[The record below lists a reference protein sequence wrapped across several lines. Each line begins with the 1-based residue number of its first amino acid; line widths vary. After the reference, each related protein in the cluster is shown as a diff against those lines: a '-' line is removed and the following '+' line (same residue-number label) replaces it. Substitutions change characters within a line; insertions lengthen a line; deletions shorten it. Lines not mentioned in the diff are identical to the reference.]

1 MDVTTERQDGVL
13 SVQVGGRIDGS
24 NVAEFEEAIRTAI
37 EESDR
42 AVIMDFEK
50 LVYISS
56 AGLRAILL
64 TAKSLGNR
72 NAKFA
77 LCSLSDQIREVFE
90 ISGFDKI
97 ITIYPSKA
105 EALASLHD

>member
-13 SVQVGGRIDGS
+13 SAQVGGRIDGA
-24 NVAEFEEAIRTAI
+24 NVVEFEDAIRTAI

-50 LVYISS
+50 LAYISS
-56 AGLRAILL
+56 AGLCAVLL
-64 TAKSLGNR
+64 TAKSLDNR

-77 LCSLSDQIREVFE
+77 LCSLSDQIREIVE
-90 ISGFDKI
+90 ITGFDKI
-97 ITIYPSKA
+97 ITIHPSKA
-105 EALASLHD
+105 EALASHHD

>member
-1 MDVTTERQDGVL
+1 MDVTTKRQDGVL
-13 SVQVGGRIDGS
+13 SAQVGGRIDGTNAS
-24 NVAEFEEAIRTAI
+24 EFEEAIRTAI

-42 AVIMDFEK
+42 AVIVDFEK

-64 TAKSLGNR
+64 TAKSLDNR

-90 ISGFDKI
+90 TSGFDKI
-97 ITIYPSKA
+97 IAIHSSKA

>member
-13 SVQVGGRIDGS
+13 SVQVGGRIDGAS
-24 NVAEFEEAIRTAI
+24 ASEFEEAIRTSI

-42 AVIMDFEK
+42 AVIVDFEK

-64 TAKSLGNR
+64 TAKSLDNR

-77 LCSLSDQIREVFE
+77 LCSLSDQIREIFE
-90 ISGFDKI
+90 ISGFEKI
-97 ITIYPSKA
+97 ITTHSSKA

>member
-13 SVQVGGRIDGS
+13 SAQVGGRIDS
-24 NVAEFEEAIRTAI
+24 ANADEFGEAIKTAI

-42 AVIMDFEK
+42 AVILDFEK
-50 LVYISS
+50 LTYISS
-56 AGLRAILL
+56 AGLRVILL
-64 TAKSLGNR
+64 TAKTLGNR

-77 LCSLSDQIREVFE
+77 LCSLSDPVREVFE

-97 ITIYPSKA
+97 IAIHPSRV
-105 EALASLHD
+105 EALASLDG

>member
-13 SVQVGGRIDGS
+13 SARVDGRIDGS
-24 NVAEFEEAIRTAI
+24 NVAEFEEAIRAVT
-37 EESDR
+37 EEGHR
-42 AVIMDFEK
+42 AVIMDFEE
-50 LVYISS
+50 LTYISS

-64 TAKSLGNR
+64 TAKSLGNQ

-90 ISGFDKI
+90 VSGFDKI
-97 ITIYPSKA
+97 IAIHPSKA
-105 EALASLHD
+105 EALASLDD

>member
-13 SVQVGGRIDGS
+13 SAQVGGRIDGTNAS
-24 NVAEFEEAIRTAI
+24 EFEEAIRTAI

-42 AVIMDFEK
+42 AVIVDFEK
-50 LVYISS
+50 LAYISS

-64 TAKSLGNR
+64 TAKSLDNR

-90 ISGFDKI
+90 TSGFDKVI
-97 ITIYPSKA
+97 AIHSSKA